1 MARSYCSPTK
11 KAAGVVVITL
21 AKQVAALRAR
31 KPEKNSAVERENNRK
46 NLLTLTE
53 MKIKP
58 LGIIVVLLI
67 MGVLAYFAF
76 GPRSTG
82 SNADS
87 PTSATTSP
95 SMPGSNRPTDNTTD
109 LPAASATT
117 PDTPAAGTG
126 EQTRAFSYTPEKPE
140 NGTLRGVVEVGATG
154 FNSFVIN
161 MDRQKRWELVSKDF
175 GASLAYEGL
184 ATTED
189 IRGGLKNYLSAMF
202 DKGVANKNMHFVISS
217 GAQKEPKT
225 AIISNELKKMGY
237 VVNNV
242 TAEQEGKLGFN
253 ATVPPAFAD
262 NSFLVD
268 IGSGNTK
275 ISWQENGRLQSV
287 ELPGA
292 KYYEKGI
299 ADEQVY
305 NQVKTLA
312 ARIPKNKR
320 NVGFILGGVPFTLAK
335 QHRTGEERYTVLKT
349 PEAYKAADK
358 KMASGLTIYN
368 GLAEATGTDTFVF

>member
-1 MARSYCSPTK
+1 
-11 KAAGVVVITL
+11 
-21 AKQVAALRAR
+21 
-31 KPEKNSAVERENNRK
+31 
-46 NLLTLTE
+46 

-58 LGIIVVLLI
+58 LGVLVVLLI
-67 MGVLAYFAF
+67 IGALAYFAIS
-76 GPRSTG
+76 PRLSGGNQG
-82 SNADS
+82 SAD
-87 PTSATTSP
+87 TSTTSP
-95 SMPGSNRPTDNTTD
+95 SIPGSNRTTGNTAD
-109 LPAASATT
+109 EPAASTT
-117 PDTPAAGTG
+117 TTTTPAAGTS
-126 EQTRAFSYTPEKPE
+126 EDTREFNYSPEKPQ

-161 MDRQKRWELVSKDF
+161 MDRQKRWEIVSKDF
-175 GASLAYEGL
+175 GESLTYEGL

-189 IRGGLKNYLSAMF
+189 IRAGLKKYLAAMF
-202 DKGVANKNMHFVISS
+202 DKGVANRNMHFVISS

-242 TAEQEGKLGFN
+242 TAEQEGKMGFT

-275 ISWQENGRLQSV
+275 ISWQENGRLQSI

-305 NQVKTLA
+305 NQVKTLVA
-312 ARIPKNKR
+312 KIPASKR

-335 QHRTGEERYTVLKT
+335 QHRRGEERYTVLKA
-349 PEAYKAADK
+349 PGAYKAADK
-358 KMASGLTIYN
+358 KMGSGLIIYK
-368 GLAEATGTDTFVF
+368 GLAEATGTDTFVFDWDANFTIGFLLSLNQ